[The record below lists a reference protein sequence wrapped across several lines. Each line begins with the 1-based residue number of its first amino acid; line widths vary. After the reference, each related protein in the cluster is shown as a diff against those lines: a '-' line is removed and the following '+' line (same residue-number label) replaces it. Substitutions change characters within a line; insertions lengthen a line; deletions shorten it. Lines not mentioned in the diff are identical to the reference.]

1 MSDRRPA
8 TAGTRVTAAAAVAA
22 AVGVGAGLLTSWQ
35 AAVLLAW
42 EAAAVT
48 YLAWVWSSIGRLD
61 ADHTRRLAVRED
73 SSRAA
78 AEFMLI
84 GASVLS
90 LVGVVVGLLKGS
102 GMHGGSRAFLVTL
115 GVLSIVSAWAVVHT
129 VFTLRYAHLYY
140 GGTPGGIDFNE
151 DDPPR
156 YLDFAYLSFTI
167 GMTFQVSDTNL
178 ETKVI
183 RATALRQGLLSYVF
197 GALIIATAINVLAG
211 LFK

>member
-1 MSDRRPA
+1 M
-8 TAGTRVTAAAAVAA
+8 AASLALVVGAVAA
-22 AVGVGAGLLTSWQ
+22 FLTNWQ
-35 AAVLLAW
+35 AAVLLGW

-48 YLAWVWSSIGRLD
+48 YLVWVWLAISRLD
-61 ADHTRRLAVRED
+61 AEGTRRLAVRED

-78 AEFMLI
+78 AELMLI
-84 GASVLS
+84 GAAILS
-90 LVGVVVGLLKGS
+90 LVGVVIGLVKGS
-102 GMHGGSRAFLVTL
+102 NLNGAERALMVTL
-115 GVLSIVSAWAVVHT
+115 GVLSIVSAWAVVQT

-156 YLDFAYLSFTI
+156 YLDFAYLAFTI

-178 ETKVI
+178 EHKDI
-183 RATALRQGLLSYVF
+183 RATALRHGLLSYVF
-197 GALIIATAINVLAG
+197 GAIIIATAINVVAG

>member
-1 MSDRRPA
+1 
-8 TAGTRVTAAAAVAA
+8 V
-22 AVGVGAGLLTSWQ
+22 VGAVSGLLTSWQ
-35 AAVLLAW
+35 ATVLLAW
-42 EAAAVT
+42 EAAAIT
-48 YLAWVWSSIGRLD
+48 YLVWVWSSIGTLD

-115 GVLSIVSAWAVVHT
+115 GVLSIVTAWAVVHT

-178 ETKVI
+178 ESKVI

-197 GALIIATAINVLAG
+197 GAVIIATAINVLAG

>member
-8 TAGTRVTAAAAVAA
+8 SAGTRVSGAAAVAA
-22 AVGVGAGLLTSWQ
+22 VVGVVSGLLTSWQ
-35 AAVLLAW
+35 ATVLLAW
-42 EAAAVT
+42 EAAALT
-48 YLAWVWSSIGRLD
+48 YVVWVWASIGRLD

-73 SSRAA
+73 SSRTA
-78 AEFMLI
+78 AEFMLL

-90 LVGVVVGLLKGS
+90 LVGVIVGLVKGS
-102 GMHGGSRAFLVTL
+102 GMHGGSREFLVTL
-115 GVLSIVSAWAVVHT
+115 GVLSIMSAWAVVHT

-178 ETKVI
+178 QSKDI
-183 RATALRQGLLSYVF
+183 RATALRHGLLSYVF
-197 GALIIATAINVLAG
+197 GAVIIATAINVLAG

>member
-8 TAGTRVTAAAAVAA
+8 TAGTRVTAAGSVAAV
-22 AVGVGAGLLTSWQ
+22 VGAVSGLLTSWQ
-35 AAVLLAW
+35 ATVLLAW
-42 EAAAVT
+42 EAAAIT
-48 YLAWVWSSIGRLD
+48 YLVWVWSSIGTLD

-115 GVLSIVSAWAVVHT
+115 GVLSIVTAWAVVHT

-178 ETKVI
+178 ESKVI

-197 GALIIATAINVLAG
+197 GAVIIATAINVLAG